1 MSLNIFLAFLLAFSI
16 VQSQELSPTKIFL
29 LAGQS
34 NMAGRGGVN
43 NNTWNMIIPPERTP
57 SPFILRL
64 SLDKTWVVAHEP
76 LHKDIDYTK
85 VCGVGPGMPFAHEL
99 LAKDP
104 NFGVIGLVPCAM
116 GGTNITQWAKGSEDY
131 TKLVQRANA
140 SLRSG
145 GKIKALLWYQ
155 GESDTV
161 SRNQTDGNIYKERL
175 YNFFTNIRSDL
186 NCPNLPIIQVALASG
201 FNSTLEEIVRAV
213 QLENDLPNL
222 QTVDAKC
229 LPLEGDG
236 LHLSTPA
243 QFQLGKML
251 ADAFL
256 NNFPKPIQ

>member
-1 MSLNIFLAFLLAFSI
+1 MSLNFFLAFLLAFSF

-43 NNTWNMIIPPERTP
+43 NDTWNMLIPPESTP
-57 SPFILRL
+57 SPFILQL
-64 SLDKTWVVAHEP
+64 SRNKTWVVAHEP
-76 LHKDIDYTK
+76 LHKDIDSTK
-85 VCGVGPGMPFAHEL
+85 VCGVGPGMPFAHEI
-99 LAKDP
+99 LAEDP
-104 NFGVIGLVPCAM
+104 NFGVIGLVPCAI
-116 GGTNITQWAKGSEDY
+116 GGTNITQWAKGSNNY
-131 TKLVQRANA
+131 RHLVERADA

-145 GKIKALLWYQ
+145 GKIEALLWYQ
-155 GESDTV
+155 GESDTQD
-161 SRNQTDGNIYKERL
+161 QTDANMYKERL

-201 FNSTLEEIVRAV
+201 YNPTLEEIVRAV

-222 QTVDAKC
+222 QTVDAKG
-229 LPLEGDG
+229 LPLEGDR

-243 QFQLGKML
+243 QVQLGKML

>member
-1 MSLNIFLAFLLAFSI
+1 MSLNFFLAFLLAFSFA
-16 VQSQELSPTKIFL
+16 QSQELSPTKIFL

-43 NNTWNMIIPPERTP
+43 NDTWNMLIPPESTP

-64 SLDKTWVVAHEP
+64 SLNKTWVVAHEP
-76 LHKDIDYTK
+76 LHKDIDSTK
-85 VCGVGPGMPFAHEL
+85 VCGVGPGMPFAHEI
-99 LAKDP
+99 LAEDP
-104 NFGVIGLVPCAM
+104 NFGVIGLVPCAI
-116 GGTNITQWAKGSEDY
+116 GGTNITQWAKGSNNY
-131 TKLVQRANA
+131 RHLVERADA

-145 GKIKALLWYQ
+145 GKIEALLWYQ
-155 GESDTV
+155 GESDTQD
-161 SRNQTDGNIYKERL
+161 QTDANMYKERL
-175 YNFFTNIRSDL
+175 YNFFTSIRSDL

-201 FNSTLEEIVRAV
+201 YNPTLEEIVRAV

-222 QTVDAKC
+222 QTVDAKG
-229 LPLEGDG
+229 LPLEGDR

-243 QFQLGKML
+243 QVQLGKML